1 MYVHHRAARFASIL
15 LMLLLLCASSGWGVR
30 VGTYLYT
37 DADTLADEYRGGL
50 IVEFAEHTPSLVI
63 AYGRRYRK
71 DRYSRKGTEE
81 SERADFKPFK
91 ARLEDGGRR
100 AVFAALPPDHY
111 DLVVLDEEE
120 MLLWE
125 GVDML
130 SDSRQMQS
138 AEKRL
143 ADIRASLTEK
153 GPGAVTWEAFFDSK
167 QFERLESADGRSAV
181 FLQQM
186 RLGQAFAESG
196 APLKGSVHS
205 IDVCWVEEAE
215 RDAGWQVITRQ
226 QLYREELEQRTFF
239 RYHHVPA
246 LQGIRVGLRARTI
259 GPVELP
265 APPASGNSQQ

>member
-1 MYVHHRAARFASIL
+1 MSIHHRSGRFV
-15 LMLLLLCASSGWGVR
+15 LMLLVLLCASPGWGVR

-50 IVEFAEHTPSLVI
+50 TVEFAERTPTLVI

-91 ARLEDGGRR
+91 ARLEEDGKR

-111 DLVVLDEEE
+111 DLVVLDEPS
-120 MLLWE
+120 MMLWE
-125 GVDML
+125 GIDML
-130 SDSRQMQS
+130 SDSRDMQ
-138 AEKRL
+138 APEKRL
-143 ADIRASLTEK
+143 ADICASLTAK
-153 GPGAVTWEAFFDSK
+153 GPGAVAWEAFFDAK
-167 QFERLESADGRSAV
+167 QFERLESADQRSAV

-186 RLGQAFAESG
+186 RLGPAVAESG

-205 IDVCWVEEAE
+205 IDVCWVEEAK

-226 QLYREELEQRTFF
+226 QLYREELEQQRFF
-239 RYHHVPA
+239 HYHHVPA

-265 APPASGNSQQ
+265 APPDSGPPRE

>member
-1 MYVHHRAARFASIL
+1 MFIHHWSVRFVLL
-15 LMLLLLCASSGWGVR
+15 LMVLLCALPGWGVR

-37 DADTLADEYRGGL
+37 DADTLADQYRGGL
-50 IVEFAEHTPSLVI
+50 IVEFADRTPTLVI

-91 ARLEDGGRR
+91 ARLENDGKR

-111 DLVVLDEEE
+111 DLVVLDEDS
-120 MLLWE
+120 MMLWE

-130 SDSRQMQS
+130 GESRDMAA
-138 AEKRL
+138 AEKQL
-143 ADIRASLTEK
+143 AEIRASLTAK
-153 GPGAVTWEAFFDSK
+153 GPGAVAWEAFFDAK
-167 QFERLESADGRSAV
+167 QFERLESADQRCAV

-186 RLGQAFAESG
+186 RLGPAVAESG

-205 IDVCWVEEAE
+205 IDICWVEEAKG
-215 RDAGWQVITRQ
+215 DAGWQVITRQ
-226 QLYREELEQRTFF
+226 QLYREELAQRTFF
-239 RYHHVPA
+239 RYQHVPA
-246 LQGIRVGLRARTI
+246 LQGIRVGVRSRTI

-265 APPASGNSQQ
+265 APPESGSARE